1 MLGHFWPFWTIF
13 GHFGQKNGKKLPK
26 MEKPKNCKTEICHML
41 NPYDKKAYQKCA
53 KTAGLSENY
62 TQKCQQKKMPPQFFV
77 FSQNTII
84 LGTNNDSDFNRSV
97 TYTLC

>member
-26 MEKPKNCKTEICHML
+26 MEKPKNCKTEICHIL

-62 TQKCQQKKMPPQFFV
+62 SGK
-77 FSQNTII
+77 
-84 LGTNNDSDFNRSV
+84 
-97 TYTLC
+97 